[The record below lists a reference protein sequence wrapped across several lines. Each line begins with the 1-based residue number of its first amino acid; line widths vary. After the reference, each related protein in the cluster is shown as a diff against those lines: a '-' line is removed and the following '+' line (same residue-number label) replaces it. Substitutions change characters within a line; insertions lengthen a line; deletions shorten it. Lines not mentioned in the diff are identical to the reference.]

1 MLCTQRAEGYHGIR
15 SMEVIRCDNCNKKLA
30 EADYRRLA
38 IKCPRCGAMNNLKAT
53 EPLSSANSAQKEKP
67 GDHDP

>member
-1 MLCTQRAEGYHGIR
+1 
-15 SMEVIRCDNCNKKLA
+15 MEVIRCDNCNKKLA